1 MIRFENVCKSLG
13 GRKVLDG
20 VTFEVERGGT
30 FVIVG
35 PSGAGKS
42 VTLKHMLCLYRPDE
56 GNVLVDGEVI
66 SETPSYD
73 LERVRKKF
81 GVLFQNAAL
90 LEWLTVVE
98 NVALPLREKTTMT
111 EDEIQAA
118 VRQKLSLV
126 GLDNAGD
133 KHPSELSGG
142 MRKRAGLARAL
153 IESPEI
159 LLYDE
164 PTSGLDPVSSRAID
178 ALINNTRKEL
188 KVTSVVVTHD
198 LHSALLIGTQIAMI
212 YGGKILE
219 VSPPDKFIKSQQEF
233 VRGFLES
240 QFITTKGPWEHK
252 S

>member
-20 VTFEVERGGT
+20 VSFEIEPGGT

-42 VTLKHMLCLYRPDE
+42 VTLKHMLCLYRPDS
-56 GNVLVDGEVI
+56 GKVVVDGEVI
-66 SETPSYD
+66 SETPSND

-118 VRQKLSLV
+118 VRQKLALV

-198 LHSALLIGTQIAMI
+198 LHSALLIGTKIAMI
-212 YGGKILE
+212 YGGRILE
-219 VSPPDKFIKSQQEF
+219 VSTPDQFVASKQEF

-240 QFITTKGPWEHK
+240 QFITTKGPWEDK
-252 S
+252 L